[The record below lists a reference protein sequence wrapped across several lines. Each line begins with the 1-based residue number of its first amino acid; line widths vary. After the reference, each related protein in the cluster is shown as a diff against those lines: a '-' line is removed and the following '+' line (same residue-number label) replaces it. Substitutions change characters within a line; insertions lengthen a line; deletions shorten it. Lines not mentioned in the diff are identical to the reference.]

1 MSDLETKMG
10 TILNDPEMMQKI
22 MALAQTLNQ
31 SDAAP
36 KQDAPPSPKP
46 EQSSASAL
54 ENAGFPLQGLDLSMI
69 QKLSGFAKQS
79 SIDKNQQALLRALHP
94 YLSRERIVKLEKAM
108 RAAKMATMASSF
120 LGTTGLQSLLGR

>member
-1 MSDLETKMG
+1 MSDLEAKMG

-31 SDAAP
+31 SDSAP
-36 KQDAPPSPKP
+36 KQDTTPSKP
-46 EQSSASAL
+46 EAAPAQEAG
-54 ENAGFPLQGLDLSMI
+54 GFPLQGLDLSMI

-79 SIDKNQQALLRALHP
+79 SIDKNQQTLLRALSP

-120 LGTTGLQSLLGR
+120 LGTSGLQSLLGR

>member
-1 MSDLETKMG
+1 MSDLEAKMG

-31 SDAAP
+31 SDSTP
-36 KQDAPPSPKP
+36 KQDAPPPKP
-46 EQSSASAL
+46 EPSTTSVQ

-79 SIDKNQQALLRALHP
+79 GIDKNQQALLRALNP
-94 YLSRERIVKLEKAM
+94 YLSRERITKLEKAM
-108 RAAKMATMASSF
+108 RAAKMATMASSI